1 MTYLTYEDVG
11 RKAPSRPGY
20 AGIKRLLSALRQ
32 AIASWR
38 ARRDSR
44 DAFANLLYQDDRI
57 LADIGVLRDEVE
69 WAARLPLAVDAATA
83 LRDTAAVRRRA
94 EERARA
100 PRRRHDA
107 RHLDAVY
114 AEEVRRLGVPR

>member
-44 DAFANLLYQDDRI
+44 DAFANLLYQDDHI

-94 EERARA
+94 EERAR
-100 PRRRHDA
+100 HDA